1 MARAIIALLFVATG
15 AAALLTYMSAF
26 IVHQNEQALV
36 LEFGNPVRVI
46 NVNGVKDDAASAA
59 VKVDQSPGLKWKI
72 PVVQTVEYF
81 DKRILDLDTP
91 QQELTASDQKRLVV
105 DAFTRY
111 RIVNPLKFYQTVR
124 TEARVRDTLGQ
135 VVASSLRRVLGSV
148 SFTDVV
154 RDKREELMRR
164 IARAVNDEGKDFG
177 LEVVDVRIKRA
188 DLPEQNSKSVF
199 DRMRAERDREAAEF
213 RAEGAAA
220 ANKIRATADREAT
233 VIKADAIS
241 SSEQMRGE
249 GDAER
254 NRVFNDAYGRDPE
267 FFAFYRSM
275 LAYEQGFKSGDTRML
290 LSPDSEFFRY
300 FQNPRGVAPSPK
312 R

>member
-1 MARAIIALLFVATG
+1 MRAHLAALLVASG
-15 AAALLTYMSAF
+15 AAALLTYLWAF
-26 IVHQNEQALV
+26 FVHQNEQALV
-36 LEFGNPVRVI
+36 LEFGRPVRAI
-46 NVNGVKDDAASAA
+46 NLSGGKADAVAGA
-59 VKVDQSPGLKWKI
+59 VKVDLSPGLKWKI
-72 PVVQTVEYF
+72 PVVQTVEFF

-111 RIVNPLKFYQTVR
+111 RIVDPLKFYQTVR

-148 SFTDVV
+148 TFTDVV
-154 RDKREELMRR
+154 RDKREDLMKR
-164 IARAVNDEGKDFG
+164 IAKTVNEEGKDYG

-241 SSEQMRGE
+241 TSEQMRGE

-275 LAYEQGFKSGDTRML
+275 QAYEQGFKSGDTRML

-300 FQNPRGVAPSPK
+300 FQNPAGNAPQPK